1 MRSLIILV
9 VRLCQLGSST
19 ILGRIGPWLYLV
31 TAPDQV
37 HGGSEDVDPGTDPE
51 HRPPL
56 GHVRVVRQQRPHHR
70 GGHEPWDVA
79 ECVGQ
84 GEC

>member
-9 VRLCQLGSST
+9 VCLCQLGSGT
-19 ILGRIGPWLYLV
+19 MLGRIGPWLYLV

-51 HRPPL
+51 
-56 GHVRVVRQQRPHHR
+56 
-70 GGHEPWDVA
+70 D
-79 ECVGQ
+79 
-84 GEC
+84 